1 MELLAGLA
9 ATEDEVPHDNDPR
22 TAVMRTIHSSKF
34 STENSLRQICSR
46 LQMSL
51 VLSAIRGSLS
61 SEAKQWLE
69 RTRVRLMRSGSVV
82 GSLWTPS
89 SSGHTANSS
98 GLLDSRQP
106 SPTEVLFRAVAMLL
120 CREQD
125 LCASYALADVLLA
138 RARREWYKLLAP
150 RKGRTPCLRASSS

>member
-61 SEAKQWLE
+61 SEAKQW

-82 GSLWTPS
+82 GSLWTPLLIRPRLWRS
-89 SSGHTANSS
+89 LPLFPVKEVQRPGNGRPLKVEIAKSGAPVAKTA
-98 GLLDSRQP
+98 G
-106 SPTEVLFRAVAMLL
+106 TAAAGAAVAT
-120 CREQD
+120 
-125 LCASYALADVLLA
+125 
-138 RARREWYKLLAP
+138 
-150 RKGRTPCLRASSS
+150 RTEKWWSELDDAG

>member
-1 MELLAGLA
+1 MELRAGLA
-9 ATEDEVPHDNDPR
+9 VTEDEVPHDNDPR

-82 GSLWTPS
+82 GSLWTPLLIRPRLWRS
-89 SSGHTANSS
+89 LPLFPVKEVQRPGNGRPDIEGGDRQVWGAGGKDSGYRSSGGRS
-98 GLLDSRQP
+98 GR
-106 SPTEVLFRAVAMLL
+106 
-120 CREQD
+120 
-125 LCASYALADVLLA
+125 Y
-138 RARREWYKLLAP
+138 
-150 RKGRTPCLRASSS
+150 

>member
-46 LQMSL
+46 LWMSL

-61 SEAKQWLE
+61 SKAKQWFE

-82 GSLWTPS
+82 GSLWPP
-89 SSGHTANSS
+89 
-98 GLLDSRQP
+98 LLIRPRLWRSLP
-106 SPTEVLFRAVAMLL
+106 LFPVKKFNVQEM
-120 CREQD
+120 D
-125 LCASYALADVLLA
+125 
-138 RARREWYKLLAP
+138 
-150 RKGRTPCLRASSS
+150 GRTLKVEIAKWGAGGKDDGYRSSAGHRVATRTEKWWSELDDAG

>member
-1 MELLAGLA
+1 MELRAGLA
-9 ATEDEVPHDNDPR
+9 VTEDEVPHDNDPR

-46 LQMSL
+46 LWMSL

-82 GSLWTPS
+82 GSLWTPLLIRPRLWRS
-89 SSGHTANSS
+89 LPLFPVKKFNGQEMDGRTLKVEIAKSGAPAAKTA
-98 GLLDSRQP
+98 G
-106 SPTEVLFRAVAMLL
+106 TAAAAGAAVAT
-120 CREQD
+120 
-125 LCASYALADVLLA
+125 
-138 RARREWYKLLAP
+138 
-150 RKGRTPCLRASSS
+150 RTEKWWSELDDAG